1 MVVWVMGTL
10 AILDYKITLLTGLIP
25 PIIIVIG
32 IPNCIYM
39 LNKYHQE
46 YDKHKNQILALSR
59 IIRKIGFVTLITNF
73 TTAIGFVVLAFTD
86 IVILKEFGVVAG
98 INIFATFFV
107 SIILIPAVFSYLPPP
122 NTKQLK
128 HLNFKVIDKALTGLD
143 LLVHRHKY
151 SVFVVTG
158 VTIIF
163 SIIGLLKVHSVSY
176 MVDDIPEDSKIKQ
189 DLNFFERNFAVVMP
203 LEIHAETGK
212 KRGVMQLDNLRKIE
226 ELEAFLEEQPFISKP
241 LSLTGFVKSAK
252 QAYYNGDTAFYSLPN
267 NQEKN

>member
-98 INIFATFFV
+98 LNIFATFFV
-107 SIILIPAVFSYLPPP
+107 SIILILAVFSYLPPP

-128 HLNFKVIDKALTGLD
+128 HLNFKVIDKAIRGLD
-143 LLVHRHKY
+143 RLDQLNTYLVL
-151 SVFVVTG
+151 VVTD
-158 VTIIF
+158 VIIIF
-163 SIIGLLKVHSVSY
+163 STLGLLKVHSVSY
-176 MVDDIPEDSKIKQ
+176 MVDDIQEYSSIKP
-189 DLNFFERNFAVVMP
+189 DLKFFERIFA
-203 LEIHAETGK
+203 
-212 KRGVMQLDNLRKIE
+212 GVLL
-226 ELEAFLEEQPFISKP
+226 
-241 LSLTGFVKSAK
+241 
-252 QAYYNGDTAFYSLPN
+252 
-267 NQEKN
+267 